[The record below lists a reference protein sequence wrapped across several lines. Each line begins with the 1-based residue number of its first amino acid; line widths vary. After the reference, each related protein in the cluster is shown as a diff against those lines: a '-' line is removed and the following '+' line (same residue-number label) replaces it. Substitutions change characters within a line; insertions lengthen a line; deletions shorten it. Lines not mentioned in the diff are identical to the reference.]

1 MRTTKYYLIS
11 GILFTLLS
19 APAFGQ
25 TKSSLPEDF
34 RPLLIGR
41 ANIELSRIDSLN
53 VTIVPSGAKV
63 GKDETLWNE
72 LRAKVEQKLRDAGL
86 KIMPATYVGRKVTPI
101 WAPELKIYTN
111 TLKLEDSQ
119 QYIFLIQTALSRPV
133 HLAHPPQAPSPPD
146 QVNWTIKAGVW
157 KKSSPMQA
165 VSAQNLSA
173 SLTKLALDQVEAFI
187 QVWRAANP
195 PGKQPSDTS
204 DIGVPEKIQTRPA
217 AKTPTAA
224 YKYVASKNSKV
235 FHLPGCRFANQISP
249 KNLVGYKSRDEAIN
263 AGKRP
268 CKICKP

>member
-25 TKSSLPEDF
+25 TKSSLPEDL

-41 ANIELSRIDSLN
+41 ANLELSRIDPLY

-63 GKDETLWNE
+63 GKDDALWNE
-72 LRAKVEQKLRDAGL
+72 LQAKVEQKLKEAGL
-86 KIMPATYVGRKVTPI
+86 KIKPAVYLGRRFMSR
-101 WAPELKIYTN
+101 WGPELKVCIDM
-111 TLKLEDSQ
+111 LKLEDSQ
-119 QYIFLIQTALSRPV
+119 QYIFLIQTALARPV
-133 HLAHPPQAPSPPD
+133 YLAHPPQVPSPPD
-146 QVNWTIKAGVW
+146 QVKWTIKAGVW

-165 VSAQNLSA
+165 VSAEIMSA
-173 SLTKLALDQVEAFI
+173 KVTNVALDQVEAFI
-187 QVWRAANP
+187 QAWRAANP
-195 PGKQPSDTS
+195 PGKQPSNTG

-217 AKTPTAA
+217 AKPTTAVH
-224 YKYVASKNSKV
+224 KYVASKNSKV

-249 KNLVGYKSRDEAIN
+249 KNLVGYKSRNEAIN